1 MAGLASATRLQDV
14 VSNARRL
21 ATPGKG
27 ILASDETTG
36 TVGKRLKSVGLENTE
51 ENRRAYREV
60 LYTTPGIGAYLNG
73 VIIFTETLLQSTKAG
88 IPFPDV
94 LQGQGILVGVKVD
107 LVRLRYAHKLPC
119 TEGETVSQGLDGLST
134 RCQQYYNK
142 GARFAKWREVI
153 AIKEHCPSKLALK
166 LASSALVRY
175 ASICQQEGL
184 VPIPEILIDG
194 THSAEKSAEVAELVL
209 AEVFSALSCHHVC
222 LEGILLKPQM
232 VLPGFDSD
240 KKATREECAQLTIRT
255 LQRGL
260 PVAVPGIMFLSGGLS
275 EEEATEQL
283 NELNVIKKLISDKVP
298 WTLSFSF
305 GRALQASI
313 LRIWAGDASQVEA
326 AQAMAGALARVN
338 AMATLGNYVGPHPSK
353 LTGDLRESFR
363 GWRSVTEVADS
374 K

>member
-27 ILASDETTG
+27 ILASDESTG

-73 VIIFTETLLQSTKAG
+73 AILFTETLHQSTKAG

-107 LVRLRYAHKLPC
+107 LVRLRSMPC

-153 AIKEHCPSKLALK
+153 TIKEHCPSTLALQ
-166 LASSALVRY
+166 LSSSALARY

-232 VLPGFDSD
+232 VLPGFDCD

-255 LQRGL
+255 LQCCV

-283 NELNVIKKLISDKVP
+283 NELNIIKKSISDKVP

-305 GRALQASI
+305 GRALQASV

-338 AMATLGNYVGPHPSK
+338 AMATLGSYVGPHPSK

-363 GWRSVTEVADS
+363 GWRSVTEGADS